1 MNVRALQLSDEDR
14 YMKPAQCSALS
25 VLALSLLLAGC
36 SSEAGMIDPATRSGD
51 DMASL
56 SSQRY
61 TAWSD
66 PDPLVLINQDG
77 INDQQPALSKDGLS
91 LYFASTRK
99 TDPSDNVLDLN
110 IWVARRACTDGC
122 DWTEIDVVPVVNTAS
137 PDISP
142 SLSRDGHQ
150 LFFASQ
156 RPHGHCS
163 PPATQCTNRDMWVSY
178 RANVNDDLGWG
189 EAVNLGD
196 DINSTDEEVA
206 PSYFENADVGIPQ
219 LFFNRGAMGGD
230 IWVSELKD
238 GAWSDPKLVDELNIA
253 ASNQRPSISHDG
265 LEIYF
270 WSDRD
275 GPGHLFVARR
285 ETVSLSSP
293 WLSPERVV
301 FPTSDQESIMPFIHS
316 HGRTETL
323 LFVRPFS
330 PLAARDLYITTRT
343 RLGRPE

>member
-1 MNVRALQLSDEDR
+1 
-14 YMKPAQCSALS
+14 MKPAQCSVLS

-36 SSEAGMIDPATRSGD
+36 SSDGGMTNLPTRSD
-51 DMASL
+51 DGMPSL

-66 PDPLVLINQDG
+66 PKALVSINQSG

-99 TDPSDNVLDLN
+99 TSASDNVLDLN

-122 DWTEIDVVPVVNTAS
+122 DWTAIDVVPGVNTDF

-142 SLSRDGHQ
+142 SLSRDGHH

-163 PPATQCTNRDMWVSY
+163 PPATQCTNRDLWVSY
-178 RANVNDDLGWG
+178 RENVHDDFGWG
-189 EAVNLGD
+189 DAVNLGD
-196 DINSTDEEVA
+196 GINSPDEEVA
-206 PSYFENADVGIPQ
+206 PSYFENDEMGVPQ
-219 LFFNRGAMGGD
+219 LFFNRGAVGGD
-230 IWVSELKD
+230 IYVSELKD
-238 GAWSDPKLVDELNIA
+238 GAWSTPTRVSELNIA
-253 ASNQRPSISHDG
+253 ASNQRPSISHEG

-275 GPGHLFVARR
+275 GTGHLFVATR
-285 ETVSLSSP
+285 ETVSSP
-293 WLSPERVV
+293 WSPPVRVV
-301 FPTSDQESIMPFIHS
+301 FPTSEQESIMPFIHS

-323 LFVRPFS
+323 LFVRPF
-330 PLAARDLYITTRT
+330 PLAARDLWITERT
-343 RLGRPE
+343 RLGGPE